1 MTISII
7 VAISDNGAIG
17 RNNQLLWHIK
27 EDLRYFKRITS
38 GHTVIMGRKTWESL
52 GKPLPNRRNIVV
64 SRTLL
69 PAHGNSLTSTP
80 GVEVYATIEEALAA
94 AKEPTT
100 ISGQPVQANI
110 SGQPVQPNISKDAQK
125 NNDSNNSAQ
134 EVFIIGGGEI
144 YRQTLPYAH
153 KLYLTLVHT
162 NIAYADTFFPAV
174 NQTEWREI
182 SRESFD
188 RGETFESPFEFVLFA
203 RV

>member
-69 PAHGNSLTSTP
+69 PVHGNSLSSTH

-94 AKEPTT
+94 AAKEPT
-100 ISGQPVQANI
+100 PVP
-110 SGQPVQPNISKDAQK
+110 GQPVQPNISGHPIHHNFSD
-125 NNDSNNSAQ
+125 NSAQ

-174 NQTEWREI
+174 NQSEWREI

>member
-7 VAISDNGAIG
+7 AAVADNGAIG
-17 RNNQLLWHIK
+17 RNNQLLWHIT
-27 EDLRYFKRITS
+27 EDLRYFKRITT

-52 GKPLPNRRNIVV
+52 GKPLPNRRNIVI
-64 SRTLL
+64 SRSLV
-69 PAHGNSLTSTP
+69 AANSANSP
-80 GVEVYATIEEALAA
+80 EANGVEVYENIEEALAA
-94 AKEPTT
+94 AAKEPTT
-100 ISGQPVQANI
+100 VAN
-110 SGQPVQPNISKDAQK
+110 K
-125 NNDSNNSAQ
+125 SAQ

-162 NIAYADTFFPAV
+162 NIAYADTFFPAI
-174 NQTEWREI
+174 NQNEWREI

-188 RGETFESPFEFVLFA
+188 RGENFESPFEFVLFA

>member
-7 VAISDNGAIG
+7 AAIADNGAIG
-17 RNNQLLWHIK
+17 RNNQLLWHIT

-52 GKPLPNRRNIVV
+52 GKPLPNRRNIVI
-64 SRTLL
+64 SRSLAAIYDSNS
-69 PAHGNSLTSTP
+69 PANP
-80 GVEVYATIEEALAA
+80 GVEVYSTIEQALAAA
-94 AKEPTT
+94 AKEPTAV
-100 ISGQPVQANI
+100 P
-110 SGQPVQPNISKDAQK
+110 GQPVQPNISGQPVKH
-125 NNDSNNSAQ
+125 NVSNNSAQ

-174 NQTEWREI
+174 NQNEWREI
-182 SRESFD
+182 FRESFD
-188 RGETFESPFEFVLFA
+188 RGENFESPFEFVLFA

>member
-7 VAISDNGAIG
+7 AAVADNGAIG
-17 RNNQLLWHIK
+17 RNNQLLWHIT

-52 GKPLPNRRNIVV
+52 GKPLPNRRNIVI
-64 SRTLL
+64 SRSL
-69 PAHGNSLTSTP
+69 AAIYDSNSSANP

-94 AKEPTT
+94 AAKEPTPVP
-100 ISGQPVQANI
+100 GQPI
-110 SGQPVQPNISKDAQK
+110 QPNISGHPIQHNFSD
-125 NNDSNNSAQ
+125 NSAQ
-134 EVFIIGGGEI
+134 EVFVIGGGEI

-162 NIAYADTFFPAV
+162 NIAYADTFFPTV
-174 NQTEWREI
+174 NQSEWREV

-188 RGETFESPFEFVLFA
+188 RGENFESSFEFVLFA